1 VVRCDGSPRCPR
13 SSALCHICFQLYGC
27 SSVANLLYPYVF
39 RGRPASLRQFMP
51 EQRPA
56 FIAMT
61 CWIKRCYWF
70 DNYERR
76 LEIYLNRELRQT
88 MQSAASSSTSALDPR
103 LVTGETACQLQT
115 GCPRVSV
122 KMRNTTAQYLVEDCQ
137 LVSNTG
143 RRRLRSVD
151 VDTCIVPLTRTR
163 LGDRSFSVAGPR
175 LWNSLPA
182 ELRQPDVEI
191 GQFRRLLKT
200 SLFER
205 DCGA

>member
-1 VVRCDGSPRCPR
+1 
-13 SSALCHICFQLYGC
+13 
-27 SSVANLLYPYVF
+27 
-39 RGRPASLRQFMP
+39 MP

-143 RRRLRSVD
+143 RRRLWSAD
-151 VDTCIVPLTRTR
+151 VDTYIMPLTRTR
-163 LGDRSFSVAGPR
+163 VLMTGVSRLLAPVAGGCEQFTSWVASAGRRDRTVLQTASEDVSVLATLGHIATFLSIGALEAYLLTYLVINQSIDRSIIRVA
-175 LWNSLPA
+175 LTAN
-182 ELRQPDVEI
+182 
-191 GQFRRLLKT
+191 
-200 SLFER
+200 
-205 DCGA
+205 